1 MIIIFKQS
9 LAPILIGSISR
20 IGVVPLISIRSFA
33 VIQFGR
39 LPVEGCFAVLVGGTI
54 GQWNLEDAL
63 SHRNHV
69 RDFLYLHDMD

>member
-1 MIIIFKQS
+1 M
-9 LAPILIGSISR
+9 
-20 IGVVPLISIRSFA
+20 VPLITIMFF
-33 VIQFGR
+33 VLIGFGR
-39 LPVEGCFAVLVGGTI
+39 LPIEGGFAVLVGGTI